1 MKHKT
6 VPLNMIIDLGHD
18 MRGFIALHTDEELIR
33 LGRRAVNAKMEGL
46 AAMLAKEIAERDQNE
61 TILSKLYGPL
71 K

>member
-1 MKHKT
+1 MKYKT
-6 VPLNMIIDLGHD
+6 VPLNMIIDLGYD

-61 TILSKLYGPL
+61 KVLSNLFGPA